1 MQVAEIL
8 VRRTIRFVF
17 FLGRGKKG
25 PRPKRNLQKWKIKR
39 RKEEKR
45 TFHAGRRGFV
55 TFSLSLSL
63 SLVHFFRY
71 FSSEPPLLGF
81 LKDFVCKKKRKKG
94 TRLVIGRRRPMGS
107 LDFFFAWLFYL
118 STRETFVCSVCLFF
132 FVFLSFSNA
141 VSDWLS
147 ATWPNQSGASF
158 HWESSMGSAN
168 GTVST
173 MRDPVKNNS
182 IKRRNSGRSFLL
194 PVRMIF
200 NHGQDDDEKLG
211 KRTTR

>member
-1 MQVAEIL
+1 M
-8 VRRTIRFVF
+8 RRTIRFLF
-17 FLGRGKKG
+17 FFGEGKKG
-25 PRPKRNLQKWKIKR
+25 PAAKEKSSKVENKEKKRGKKNIPR
-39 RKEEKR
+39 RSQR
-45 TFHAGRRGFV
+45 VRDFL
-55 TFSLSLSL
+55 SLSLSL
-63 SLVHFFRY
+63 SLSLIFFVIFLPSLL
-71 FSSEPPLLGF
+71 FSASS
-81 LKDFVCKKKRKKG
+81 KISCAKKKKKKG
-94 TRLVIGRRRPMGS
+94 NATSDWPPTTNGEPG
-107 LDFFFAWLFYL
+107 FFFCLAFLFVD
-118 STRETFVCSVCLFF
+118 EGNFCLFCFF

>member
-17 FLGRGKKG
+17 FGGEGKKG
-25 PRPKRNLQKWKIKR
+25 PAAKEKSSKVENKEKKRGKKNIPR
-39 RKEEKR
+39 RSQR
-45 TFHAGRRGFV
+45 VRDFL
-55 TFSLSLSL
+55 SLSLSL
-63 SLVHFFRY
+63 SRSFFSLFFFRA
-71 FSSEPPLLGF
+71 SSSRLPQRF
-81 LKDFVCKKKRKKG
+81 RVQKKKKKG
-94 TRLVIGRRRPMGS
+94 NATCDWPPTTNGEPG
-107 LDFFFAWLFYL
+107 FFFCLAFLFVD
-118 STRETFVCSVCLFF
+118 EGNFCLFCFF